1 VNKFV
6 YEDIAIRKSY
16 ILLAVVILLLSTF
29 LVNYGVIN
37 SYGQQSMINS
47 TADQVNSSLESQDE
61 GKPVATPG
69 PSAIDLNTVKTEQS
83 GTVNDDSKEKATE
96 MQENQNNAD
105 ETTRNSVK
113 DDNGDSN
120 EVSGTSQS
128 EEPQEDDDQ
137 NRGADQNRDD
147 DQNRGD
153 DQNRDDD
160 QNNGDDQNRDD
171 DQNNGDDQNR
181 DDRQDSESE
190 DDDENDDESKENDT
204 PLDFEAT
211 TGLPFP

>member
-1 VNKFV
+1 MNKIV
-6 YEDIAIRKSY
+6 YEDIANRKSY

-29 LVNYGVIN
+29 LVNYRVI
-37 SYGQQSMINS
+37 SAYGQQSMVNS
-47 TADQVNSSLESQDE
+47 TADRVNSSLESQDE
-61 GKPVATPG
+61 GKILATPG
-69 PSAIDLNTVKTEQS
+69 PSANDLNTVEGEQS
-83 GTVNDDSKEKATE
+83 GTVNDGSKEKATE
-96 MQENQNNAD
+96 IQEKRNNAD

-128 EEPQEDDDQ
+128 NEPEEDD
-137 NRGADQNRDD
+137 NQNRDD
-147 DQNRGD
+147 N
-153 DQNRDDD
+153 
-160 QNNGDDQNRDD
+160 QNN
-171 DQNNGDDQNR
+171 

-190 DDDENDDESKENDT
+190 NDDENDDESEENDT